1 MLNKLFGSKARV
13 KILKLFLSH
22 PEEKFYIRQVTRELG
37 LQLNSVRREL
47 ENLETFGLLT
57 SRIADGVEKKEE
69 ITREDFIKAA
79 KPKKKGREKK
89 KEEQPLGKLEKK
101 YYQVNKNFILYEEI
115 KSLVLKAQILYER
128 DFIEKLFRVGAPKLL
143 ILTGFFINEPNV
155 PVDLF
160 IVGRFQKRR
169 IYRLIKELENE
180 LGREVN
186 YTLMSTREFKYR
198 RDITDIFLYSILE
211 GKKIIAIDEFGV
223 E

>member
-22 PEEKFYIRQVTRELG
+22 PEEKFYIRQVARDLG

-57 SRIADGVEKKEE
+57 SRIAEASQEEKV
-69 ITREDFIKAA
+69 TRENFIKVA
-79 KPKKKGREKK
+79 KSNRRGREKK
-89 KEEQPLGKLEKK
+89 KEESLGKLEKK

-128 DFIEKLFRVGAPKLL
+128 DFIEKLCRIGAPKLL
-143 ILTGFFINEPNV
+143 ILTGFFVNESNV
-155 PVDLF
+155 PIDLL
-160 IVGRFQKRR
+160 IVGYFQKRK
-169 IYRLIKELENE
+169 IYRLIKELEKD
-180 LGREVN
+180 LGREIN
-186 YTLMSTREFKYR
+186 YTLMSTREFRYR
-198 RDITDIFLYSILE
+198 RDITDIFLYTILE
-211 GKKIIAIDEFGV
+211 AKKIIAIDELGI